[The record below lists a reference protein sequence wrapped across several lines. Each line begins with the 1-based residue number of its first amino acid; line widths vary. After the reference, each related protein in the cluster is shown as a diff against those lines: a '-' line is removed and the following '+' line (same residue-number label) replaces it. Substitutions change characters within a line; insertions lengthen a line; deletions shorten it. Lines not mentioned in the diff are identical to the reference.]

1 MKPATLI
8 SLLAAIFLA
17 LGAGAC
23 SRDRKASVIVC
34 LNEMNTFFR
43 SDQVKALYTNGVPN
57 MEGIAVKVEAIVGKH
72 FKDVGDFEACM
83 QQLVNDPEVRKA
95 REAVFLSM
103 VQADRKY
110 GLRAQPAAAPSVSG
124 SAVPVETTGTASPA
138 EVTGPAS
145 PKAPVS
151 PAR

>member
-1 MKPATLI
+1 MKPATVI
-8 SLLAAIFLA
+8 TLLAAFFLA
-17 LGAGAC
+17 LAAGAC
-23 SRDRKASVIVC
+23 SKDRKAFVIAC

-43 SDQVKALYTNGVPN
+43 SDQVKALYVNGVPD
-57 MEGIAVKVEAIVGKH
+57 MDKIAVKVEAIVGKH
-72 FKDVGDFEACM
+72 FKDVGDFESCM
-83 QQLVNDPEVRKA
+83 QQLGNDPEVRKA

-110 GLRAQPAAAPSVSG
+110 GMRAQPAAAPVVSG
-124 SAVPVETTGTASPA
+124 SAAPVEMTGTASPA

-145 PKAPVS
+145 PKAPDV